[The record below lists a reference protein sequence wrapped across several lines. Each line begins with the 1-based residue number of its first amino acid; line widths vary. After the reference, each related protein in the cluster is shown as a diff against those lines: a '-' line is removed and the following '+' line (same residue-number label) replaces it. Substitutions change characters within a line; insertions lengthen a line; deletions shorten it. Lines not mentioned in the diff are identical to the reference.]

1 MILIDITNQSITHE
15 ECDIDQTLVDNNGY
29 AISDVGNMEAMIK
42 DYTNDG
48 SNWDHPI
55 SNPFGS
61 SALDLKEL
69 ARPTLLV
76 IMGGCDLLQ
85 DREIEYA
92 EKLKEYG
99 KQVELVVYE
108 GEEHGFFMLT
118 SNSSTSKDLMDR
130 IIGFMKAHQ

>member
-1 MILIDITNQSITHE
+1 
-15 ECDIDQTLVDNNGY
+15 
-29 AISDVGNMEAMIK
+29 MEATIK

-48 SNWDHPI
+48 SNRDHPV
-55 SNPFGS
+55 SNPFGFG
-61 SALDLKEL
+61 APDLKEL
-69 ARPTLLV
+69 ALPAVLV
-76 IMGGCDLLQ
+76 IAGGCDLLR

-108 GEEHGFFMLT
+108 GEGHGFFTLT
-118 SNSSTSKDLMDR
+118 PNSSASKDLMDR